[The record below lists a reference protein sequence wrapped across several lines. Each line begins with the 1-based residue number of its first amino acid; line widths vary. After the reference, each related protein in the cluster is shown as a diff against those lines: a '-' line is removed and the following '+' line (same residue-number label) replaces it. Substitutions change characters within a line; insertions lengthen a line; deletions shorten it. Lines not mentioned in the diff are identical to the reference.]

1 MIAGKYEVLIN
12 DETVRC
18 FVEEGFLRRNH
29 ETKIVDEI
37 ADDAEMRGSAS
48 INRVENKAKQQ
59 GRNGSIGVER
69 CIRRN
74 GESARF
80 ELVENR

>member
-1 MIAGKYEVLIN
+1 MIAGEYEVLIN
-12 DETVRC
+12 DEAVRC

-48 INRVENKAKQQ
+48 MNRVENKAKQQ
-59 GRNGSIGVER
+59 GRNGSIRVER